1 MVKVCAVNNCVSG
14 RKAER
19 NKRKQLK
26 KRQTALFKVPKCPR
40 KFQEW
45 QSALSQTLT
54 GNSFICELHFKDK
67 DVIKEDKI
75 NLPDGSVYRS
85 PRIKCDLA
93 LGAVPKSTN
102 ILAGESKE
110 IHQNAEKN
118 KFVQNENSE
127 ETITDESLNCDRMG
141 NEFVPEQQ
149 ILIDTSDVHN
159 NVDDIVE
166 DQTSTNGFN
175 IDPDENSSTFSLKII
190 INMLKDKALPFN
202 WSRSRTFDDDTNIIL
217 FHIDSV
223 LMKVKLKIVI
233 STDFTIMITV
243 VETGISVIYEHP
255 ISSVTDFWSL
265 LRTIGKSQ
273 FCSGSGFL
281 QKKCS
286 DKCYGILDPHEE
298 YKRYKIERR
307 CLNCR
312 NLRKKL
318 LNSKRKNN
326 CDKNKRYM
334 TMKRKLQSKS
344 KRLHRLQRKTP
355 DGMVRKSHWEALLKY
370 ENHLKANL
378 KVAYKL
384 TPEHLNPEGYQK
396 MNVRL
401 AEELF
406 SKSVRV
412 AMLTFK
418 NNCYDL
424 NDCEA
429 TVKFMERV
437 DNLIK
442 AMSSRTPVNALRPE
456 ECPMQKLNQL
466 INQWINQLI
475 NQSIDL

>member
-1 MVKVCAVNNCVSG
+1 M
-14 RKAER
+14 
-19 NKRKQLK
+19 LK
-26 KRQTALFKVPKCPR
+26 
-40 KFQEW
+40 
-45 QSALSQTLT
+45 
-54 GNSFICELHFKDK
+54 
-67 DVIKEDKI
+67 
-75 NLPDGSVYRS
+75 
-85 PRIKCDLA
+85 
-93 LGAVPKSTN
+93 
-102 ILAGESKE
+102 
-110 IHQNAEKN
+110 KN

-344 KRLHRLQRKTP
+344 KRLHRLQRKNVELRNEIEGLRGQCAMVKEQILEEEISHLPEAQKEAVRACFQAAKVKNKKQRRYTIEWVYECL
-355 DGMVRKSHWEALLKY
+355 MVRIKGPAVYEKLRTRQILPLPCTLLLDEIALSEA
-370 ENHLKANL
+370 
-378 KVAYKL
+378 V
-384 TPEHLNPEGYQK
+384 
-396 MNVRL
+396 
-401 AEELF
+401 
-406 SKSVRV
+406 
-412 AMLTFK
+412 
-418 NNCYDL
+418 
-424 NDCEA
+424 
-429 TVKFMERV
+429 
-437 DNLIK
+437 
-442 AMSSRTPVNALRPE
+442 
-456 ECPMQKLNQL
+456 KLNTKSMEFNGFVNLGEYTQ
-466 INQWINQLI
+466 IV
-475 NQSIDL
+475 